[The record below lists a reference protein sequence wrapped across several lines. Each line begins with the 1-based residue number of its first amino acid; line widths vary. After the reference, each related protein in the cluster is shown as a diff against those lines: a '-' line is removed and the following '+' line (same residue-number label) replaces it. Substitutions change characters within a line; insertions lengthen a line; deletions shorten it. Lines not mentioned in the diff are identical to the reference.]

1 MTEIAEVAA
10 QVVQWLESHG
20 IKYALIGGL
29 AVSFRAMERFTKD
42 IDLAIV
48 VENDQQ
54 AESVVREIC
63 SLGFQIDLLLEQQAT
78 DRLATVRLVK
88 QPGGS
93 VLVDLLF
100 ASSGIE
106 AEIAADAEPIEV
118 FPKVVVRT
126 ARLHSLL
133 AMKLLSADPKTRPQD
148 ELDIRNLLQVARSD
162 EIDTAERL
170 VRLISERG
178 YHRGKNLVE
187 DFSRYKARF
196 LCP

>member
-118 FPKVVVRT
+118 FPNVVVRT

-133 AMKLLSADPKTRPQD
+133 AMKLLSVDPKTRPQD
-148 ELDIRNLLQVARSD
+148 ELDIRNLLQVARRD

-187 DFSRYKARF
+187 DFSHYKARF
-196 LCP
+196 LGP

>member
-54 AESVVREIC
+54 AESIVREIC
-63 SLGFQIDLLLEQQAT
+63 SLGFQIELLLEQQAT

-118 FPKVVVRT
+118 FPNVVVRT

-133 AMKLLSADPKTRPQD
+133 AMKLLSVDPKTRPQD
-148 ELDIRNLLQVARSD
+148 ELDIRNLLQVARLD
-162 EIDTAERL
+162 EIDTAESL

-187 DFSRYKARF
+187 DFSRYRARF
-196 LCP
+196 LGP